1 MKRRSFRGSS
11 GDHRGSATVELV
23 LVAPVLM
30 VLALFVVTAGR
41 SGEALR
47 QVQHAADNGA
57 RAASQASSARREA
70 AGLDAALDDL
80 RATGRACVDHSV
92 RVESVKI
99 GRLDA
104 VKVSV
109 SCQVNHAGLR
119 LLGLSPR
126 RVTAESTESIDVYRA
141 K

>member
-1 MKRRSFRGSS
+1 MIRKQVRQRPR
-11 GDHRGSATVELV
+11 DNRGSAAVELV
-23 LVAPVLM
+23 LVTPVLM

-41 SGEALR
+41 SGEAQR

-57 RAASQASSARREA
+57 RAASQAAAIRRETAGQA
-70 AGLDAALDDL
+70 AVLVDL
-80 RATGRACVDHSV
+80 RMNGRSCIDQSV
-92 RVESVKI
+92 QVTSVKI

-109 SCQVNHAGLR
+109 SCRVDHAGLR
-119 LLGLSPR
+119 LLGLSER
-126 RVTAESTESIDVYRA
+126 RVSAESVEPIDVYRA

>member
-1 MKRRSFRGSS
+1 MKGSNVRRKTS
-11 GDHRGSATVELV
+11 DAPGSATAELV
-23 LVAPVLM
+23 LVTPMLM

-47 QVQHAADNGA
+47 QVQHAADSGA
-57 RAASQASSARREA
+57 RAASQASAKRRES
-70 AGLDAALDDL
+70 AGLTASLDDL
-80 RATGRACVDHSV
+80 RASGRSCSDQSIQVATIKVGRLEAV
-92 RVESVKI
+92 RVI
-99 GRLDA
+99 
-104 VKVSV
+104 V
-109 SCQVNHAGLR
+109 SCRVDHAGLR

>member
-1 MKRRSFRGSS
+1 MTRTSIQRASRDS
-11 GDHRGSATVELV
+11 RGSATVELV
-23 LVAPVLM
+23 LVTPILM

-57 RAASQASSARREA
+57 RAASQASASRRDSA
-70 AGLDAALDDL
+70 GFNAALADL
-80 RATGRACVDHSV
+80 RASGRSCRDQAIQVIN
-92 RVESVKI
+92 VKV

-109 SCQVNHAGLR
+109 SCRVEHAGLR
-119 LLGLSPR
+119 LLGLAAR

>member
-1 MKRRSFRGSS
+1 MTRHAMKAGSRV
-11 GDHRGSATVELV
+11 DRGSATVELV
-23 LVAPVLM
+23 LITPLLM
-30 VLALFVVTAGR
+30 VLGLFVVAAGR

-57 RAASQASSARREA
+57 RAASQASAHGRES
-70 AGLDAALDDL
+70 AGLTAALADL
-80 RATGRACVDHSV
+80 RAVGRSCADQSI
-92 RVESVKI
+92 RVVNVKV

-109 SCQVNHAGLR
+109 SCRVDHAGLQ
-119 LLGLSPR
+119 LLGLSSR